1 MLEQVIIWFYQYETL
16 LTWVGTASALM
27 FVFSLLM
34 LPWLLSRIPADYFR
48 RQPPVTTWIML
59 MTPRNLLRNLLGLPI
74 LVAGILMLVLPGQ
87 GLLTVLLGLAIMQFP
102 GKYSLERWLVSR
114 RGILQSINWIR
125 HQSGVCALDIQP
137 ESNG

>member
-34 LPWLLSRIPADYFR
+34 LPWLLSRIPADYFQR
-48 RQPPVTTWIML
+48 HQPTTTWIML
-59 MTPRNLLRNLLGLPI
+59 MTPHNLLRNLLGLPI

-102 GKYSLERWLVSR
+102 GKYNLERWLVSR

-125 HQSGVCALDIQP
+125 HQSGVDALDIQP